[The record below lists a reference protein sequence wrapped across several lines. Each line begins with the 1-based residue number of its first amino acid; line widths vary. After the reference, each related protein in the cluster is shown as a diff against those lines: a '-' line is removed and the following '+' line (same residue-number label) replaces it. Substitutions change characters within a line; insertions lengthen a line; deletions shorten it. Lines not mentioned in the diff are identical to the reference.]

1 MSESESESLQIMIN
15 RKIFILLCCCM
26 CVALVQAKITV
37 EATID
42 SIQIFIGQ
50 QAHVTLKV
58 TTGYNDR
65 LELPPF
71 KPNTE
76 VLPNVELLNV
86 SQPDTSDFDGNRVVS
101 QVYTFTSFEANNYYL
116 PPLPVKVNGKEYKSK
131 SLAMKVMTVD
141 VDTTKLDQFFPP
153 KDVQDNPFSWSDWYS
168 VIASAALILI
178 LSLILLYIWQRKRC
192 NKPIFSKSRIVK
204 KLPAHER
211 ALKALGELKLS
222 EKPNA
227 ESETNALKDY
237 YTKLTDTLRQYI
249 EERFGFNAKEMTTT
263 EIVENLQS
271 NPLLEESISELRE
284 LFQTA
289 DLVKF
294 AKYSTLINENDMNLL
309 NAVEFVNSTKQDEK
323 ETVEIIA
330 PETSETD
337 KRDMLRHRVYII
349 IVTTI
354 CTAVC
359 GAYLFILYK
368 IYDLLF

>member
-1 MSESESESLQIMIN
+1 MID
-15 RKIFILLCCCM
+15 RRIIISFCCFM
-26 CVALVQAKITV
+26 YVAWAQAKITV

-58 TTGYNDR
+58 TTGYKDR

-76 VLPNVELLNV
+76 VLQNVELLNV
-86 SQPDTSDFDGNRVVS
+86 SEPDTSDFDGNRVVT

-131 SLAMKVMTVD
+131 SLAMKVMTID

-153 KDVQDNPFSWSDWYS
+153 KDVQDNPFAWQDWYS
-168 VIASAALILI
+168 VMVSAALMLI
-178 LSLILLYIWQRKRC
+178 LSMMLLYVWQRKRY
-192 NKPIFSKSRIVK
+192 NKPLFSKSRIVK

-211 ALKALGELKLS
+211 ALKALEELKSS
-222 EKPNA
+222 EKPNTD
-227 ESETNALKDY
+227 SETNGLKDY

-249 EERFGFNAKEMTTT
+249 EERFGFNAKEMTTS

-284 LFQTA
+284 LFYTA

-323 ETVEIIA
+323 ETIEIIA
-330 PETSETD
+330 PETTEID
-337 KRDMLRHRVYII
+337 KRNMLRHRIYII
-349 IVTTI
+349 VVTTI
-354 CTAVC
+354 CAAVC
-359 GAYLFILYK
+359 GVYLFVLYK